1 MTQTSLSP
9 LAALILSQCYHS
21 VKGQGVFREQRGGFR
36 GWAPCCEQINSGGAT
51 EMTAYGVN
59 EILLKEG

>member
-21 VKGQGVFREQRGGFR
+21 VKGQGGVQGAE
-36 GWAPCCEQINSGGAT
+36 GW
-51 EMTAYGVN
+51 V
-59 EILLKEG
+59 